1 MSRKLA
7 AILWAAKVLFI
18 FCFIISLPIVF
29 WYTTDAKETMTYT
42 YKGILAGGGA
52 WDFIT
57 RNTAS
62 FFFYGFVFTLML
74 LIYRHNRKRVS
85 QDRAADS
92 EIEDGDWLIEKP
104 NLLTDPNK
112 CSISGNIYH
121 SPDMHGKE

>member
-1 MSRKLA
+1 MSKKIA

-18 FCFIISLPIVF
+18 FFFIISLPIVF
-29 WYTTDAKETMTYT
+29 WYTTDLKLLVNHA
-42 YKGILAGGGA
+42 YKSMLAGGTWEFVTSNA
-52 WDFIT
+52 S
-57 RNTAS
+57 S
-62 FFFYGFVFTLML
+62 FFFFGFFFTLMF
-74 LIYRHNRKRVS
+74 LILRHNQKRLR

-92 EIEDGDWLIEKP
+92 EIEDDDWLIEKP